1 MAEVNQQCWLG
12 ESGQWLENVD
22 WTHPY
27 LVIWLVAS
35 QYYKTRLCLKLPN
48 VSSDI
53 YFISLCLRPHL
64 LTLLMHQASWVTLRN
79 TVDKVGA
86 VSGSFVLLIG
96 SWKIT
101 LGDLIGGE
109 ESSDLRQPTISFSL
123 KKKLD
128 CLTLATWYL
137 PLVGSSWCLL
147 MRFYKSGF
155 GFPQSIILATLF

>member
-1 MAEVNQQCWLG
+1 MSPSSPWFDSKCSKKNFRGKIIHVAEVNQQCWLG

-86 VSGSFVLLIG
+86 VSCLFGLLIG
-96 SWKIT
+96 LCNDTK
-101 LGDLIGGE
+101 GDLFGGKQ
-109 ESSDLRQPTISFSL
+109 SSSTNQV
-123 KKKLD
+123 
-128 CLTLATWYL
+128 LAFLNQSYWL
-137 PLVGSSWCLL
+137 PHSS
-147 MRFYKSGF
+147 
-155 GFPQSIILATLF
+155 